1 MSNNIEL
8 LSNTENF
15 TIGTNSNLSE
25 ILANVVRVGTDTSNV
40 TISIPQDISSSYNL
54 ILPVRQGASGES
66 LVYGAD
72 GQLTWHDTTVL
83 KQIVSV
89 YGDTL
94 TGNVVSTGIH
104 DSPTYLDAYTANI
117 TPKGENSKIFAQ
129 FKVNYHAA
137 LSASNQIS
145 FFIKK
150 SYDGNETIFTESL
163 FGPYN
168 GAGGFTGQYISN
180 LVDEALTSN
189 SISYQLGYQINGNV
203 YASDVL
209 GILGYDTSYNNTIVL
224 QEFEGSGS
232 NATSVWNKGSDS
244 NGLYYNDGTV
254 HIGSSKNAL
263 GSQNTPGVAL
273 ELSGNLVGTNATFS
287 GNITAYAITVE
298 EAHIGPNTLYINGTR
313 VLNQNEDTGSVNV
326 YTDQIVSESTNGLT
340 IQANGDNGNIILDPS
355 GTGSIQL
362 KGDVQLSG
370 GNINAETFIGDL
382 SGNVNA
388 VTIAATTTTT
398 NNLSLDGT
406 LTTSNSTRVVGN
418 LIPSVDDT
426 YSLGAHDRVWK
437 DVYIGPGSLYL
448 NGTKILD
455 DSSDTINMRT
465 DTNQALN
472 IQTSGTGTLTMHSSG
487 TGALNIEGGGPLTI
501 NSSGNSALELNSG
514 TGGIDFNTSN
524 TGSINFNTSNSG
536 TINFN
541 SDIVL
546 QGNISM
552 IQTGTS
558 NPINLNDDVQ
568 VSGNLDVN
576 DNLDVGGNLKVNRI
590 DREDIYYSGLYLESV
605 KVDGS
610 SITGQ
615 LIGNVTGHVT
625 GTVSSLS
632 NLDTNNLSEG
642 SINKYYTAARV
653 RGDVSGGLGINYNES
668 TGVFSLPQ
676 EVSNTSNVRFNNV
689 TVDGTLN
696 SDDITGTN
704 VSVSNNL
711 TVAGNLTVNGTQ
723 TIVNSTVVEIGD
735 NKIVLN
741 AGGLSSN
748 DAGIIANVNNSQ
760 YEFYF
765 KTDDTAWYANE
776 AIQSGTGF
784 IGDVTGNVSGVLTG
798 SMTMTGH
805 ILPDT
810 NAVYDIGSAEYKV
823 RHMYLSNNS
832 LWIGELH
839 KIGVNT
845 TSDQV
850 EIRKRKLDAIPQ
862 SFVNAGRSQA
872 EILSSAG
879 VPSLSDMT
887 LGKWDQVARNFGID
901 QNNIFDTSQPDD
913 WETTLDVQTIADD
926 VTTLQTLTTNQ
937 GTTLTNVQLTA
948 NSALTYGIT
957 NITNLESS
965 LVTTQGDV
973 STIQSNITT
982 LQESIGSKHDTIS
995 PTTDLTMNN
1004 LTLSGY
1010 LRGPTNMIIDPA
1022 THGDDTGTL
1031 TVKGSLQVLGTT
1043 TTINSETL
1051 TINDNSIILN
1061 NNYSGSSPSENASI
1075 EIERGDINNASIMW
1089 NENIDQWEFY
1099 KEGATLS
1106 NIKCNTIRVDNDN
1119 TLGNISASFSGST
1132 LTITGDANISYGVC
1146 TATGNPG
1153 TLSALSVSYIEKNT
1167 QILIYYTNNSGG
1179 DINIGNVL
1187 TINDGACK
1195 TNLSEQLTIT
1205 NNSSALFCIVR
1216 VSNVYILTVSQLY

>member
-8 LSNTENF
+8 LSKTENF
-15 TIGTNSNLSE
+15 TIGTNNNLSE
-25 ILANVVRVGTDTSNV
+25 ILANVVKVGTDTSNV

-72 GQLTWHDTTVL
+72 GQLKWHDTTVL
-83 KQIVSV
+83 KQVISV
-89 YGDTL
+89 YGSAL
-94 TGNVVSTGIH
+94 TGNVVSTGTH

-117 TPKGENSKIFAQ
+117 VPMADNSKIFVQ
-129 FKVNYHAA
+129 FKVNYLAS

-150 SYDGNETIFTESL
+150 TDENGNTLATFTESL

-168 GAGGFTGQYISN
+168 AAGGFTGQYISN

-203 YASDVL
+203 YATDSL
-209 GILGYDTSYNNTIVL
+209 GILGYESLYNNTIVL

-232 NATSVWNKGSDS
+232 NATSVWNKGADS

-254 HIGSSKNAL
+254 HIGSTKNAL

-273 ELSGNLVGTNATFS
+273 ELSGNLIGTNATFS
-287 GNITAYAITVE
+287 GNIYAHAFIVE
-298 EAHIGPNTLYINGTR
+298 EAHIGPNTLFINGTR
-313 VLNQNEDTGSVNV
+313 VLNQNDNGSVNV
-326 YTDQIVSESTNGLT
+326 YTDKIISDASNGLT
-340 IQANGDNGNIILDPS
+340 IQANGNNGNIILDPS
-355 GTGSIQL
+355 GTGTIQL
-362 KGDVQLSG
+362 NGDVELSG
-370 GNINAETFIGDL
+370 GNLNAETFIGDL

-388 VTIAATTTTT
+388 VTMTATTTTT

-455 DSSDTINMRT
+455 DSSESINMRT

-472 IQTSGTGTLTMHSSG
+472 IQTSGTGTLTLHSSG

-558 NPINLNDDVQ
+558 NPINLNDDVH

-850 EIRKRKLDAIPQ
+850 EIRKRKTDAIPQ
-862 SFVNAGRSQA
+862 SFANAGRSQA

-937 GTTLTNVQLTA
+937 GTTLTNVQSTA

-957 NITNLESS
+957 NSGSISS
-965 LVTTQGDV
+965 L
-973 STIQSNITT
+973 
-982 LQESIGSKHDTIS
+982 
-995 PTTDLTMNN
+995 
-1004 LTLSGY
+1004 
-1010 LRGPTNMIIDPA
+1010 
-1022 THGDDTGTL
+1022 
-1031 TVKGSLQVLGTT
+1031 
-1043 TTINSETL
+1043 ETL
-1051 TINDNSIILN
+1051 TTNQ
-1061 NNYSGSSPSENASI
+1061 G
-1075 EIERGDINNASIMW
+1075 
-1089 NENIDQWEFY
+1089 
-1099 KEGATLS
+1099 T
-1106 NIKCNTIRVDNDN
+1106 
-1119 TLGNISASFSGST
+1119 T
-1132 LTITGDANISYGVC
+1132 LTNVQSTAN
-1146 TATGNPG
+1146 
-1153 TLSALSVSYIEKNT
+1153 SALTME
-1167 QILIYYTNNSGG
+1167 
-1179 DINIGNVL
+1179 
-1187 TINDGACK
+1187 
-1195 TNLSEQLTIT
+1195 
-1205 NNSSALFCIVR
+1205 
-1216 VSNVYILTVSQLY
+1216 